1 MAKVAACLEP
11 HHAEL
16 GVRWRRRVTG
26 LPRGAAPAVGRLL
39 VEGGL
44 PLLAVH
50 NVAAYAESVDYTAR
64 RLAKLRVPLHAIGAG
79 LRAQAAAAEP
89 LLSACCGARSR
100 EARATLEQF
109 QQAVFLRVV
118 RAYDEVQRAA
128 LQALLGVLDAELEA
142 RDLDDLLGR
151 LLSLA
156 ARTFA
161 ARWGGLLLA
170 RGDGRLEYAALHGV
184 DRRLLLPDAA
194 PGSFFRSL
202 LTGSQPGFIL
212 DAANDPRVGQP
223 YFRTL
228 EVKSVWAAPRAGGGA
243 RARRHSG
250 AALRAGHRPLGI
262 LHVDFDRVYECL
274 PQERDLLLAFARR
287 SSLAIERAGLLES
300 LAASHARVR
309 RLSRELLR
317 AQESERRRISRDLHD
332 AAGQVMMATRLHL
345 EMARRQAGGGPAEAS
360 INQGLASVDAGI
372 RELRR
377 IIRDLTP
384 LGLGGGLAAAVRRQ
398 AAEFERVQC
407 IPVQLRLRLPHRAPR
422 ELETL
427 AYRWVQEGL
436 TNVARHA
443 HARHVQL
450 TVTAT
455 DGQLHLCIADDGR
468 GLDARRV
475 AGVPGDGFGLAA
487 MRERV
492 ELAGGDLRVLTTPG
506 GGLTLE
512 ASIPWPATDAPEPLT
527 EPAATALTIA
537 AHA

>member
-1 MAKVAACLEP
+1 
-11 HHAEL
+11 
-16 GVRWRRRVTG
+16 
-26 LPRGAAPAVGRLL
+26 
-39 VEGGL
+39 
-44 PLLAVH
+44 
-50 NVAAYAESVDYTAR
+50 
-64 RLAKLRVPLHAIGAG
+64 
-79 LRAQAAAAEP
+79 
-89 LLSACCGARSR
+89 
-100 EARATLEQF
+100 
-109 QQAVFLRVV
+109 
-118 RAYDEVQRAA
+118 
-128 LQALLGVLDAELEA
+128 
-142 RDLDDLLGR
+142 
-151 LLSLA
+151 
-156 ARTFA
+156 
-161 ARWGGLLLA
+161 
-170 RGDGRLEYAALHGV
+170 
-184 DRRLLLPDAA
+184 
-194 PGSFFRSL
+194 
-202 LTGSQPGFIL
+202 
-212 DAANDPRVGQP
+212 
-223 YFRTL
+223 
-228 EVKSVWAAPRAGGGA
+228 
-243 RARRHSG
+243 
-250 AALRAGHRPLGI
+250 I